1 MRIAS
6 QRGLLG
12 GVGLMNETLKLQISA
27 YVDGELSET
36 ESELLVRR
44 MSQDPALR
52 ELANAYMGIG
62 RALRGDPRWPSA
74 DSLRERVAKAIGTE
88 NAAPASVPELPA
100 ANNRFLRPL
109 SGVAIAAGVA
119 VLAIF
124 GLQQVGPANGPAT
137 PVASNDLAA
146 LAIDE
151 APLYTEPPVADF
163 VADRPSATLAQYYQ
177 QHNERAA
184 NLGGGGIFT
193 RLVELELRGGELIP
207 PEAASSDGAAAPATT
222 EDRR

>member
-1 MRIAS
+1 
-6 QRGLLG
+6 
-12 GVGLMNETLKLQISA
+12 MNETLKIQISA

-52 ELANAYMGIG
+52 ELADSYMGMG
-62 RALRGDPRWPSA
+62 RAIRREAQWTPPALLRD
-74 DSLRERVAKAIGTE
+74 RVARDIGAETLATAE
-88 NAAPASVPELPA
+88 EPISPNPG
-100 ANNRFLRPL
+100 NGWLRPL
-109 SGVAIAAGVA
+109 AGVAIAAGVA

-124 GLQQVGPANGPAT
+124 SLQQVGPQGGPIETVANT
-137 PVASNDLAA
+137 DLAA
-146 LAIDE
+146 IAIDE

-163 VADRPSATLAQYYQ
+163 VDNRPSATLARYYQ

-184 NLGGGGIFT
+184 DLGGSGIFT
-193 RLVELELRGGELIP
+193 RLVELEIRGDELGADENEP
-207 PEAASSDGAAAPATT
+207 AEAAEAEA